1 MLHSFLCILLESTVK
16 DVRRDS
22 AVMAFVYFVFVF
34 PFFFLA
40 LGVCCCCCCCFF
52 LLLFFFFIWFFIL
65 FYFILFYLHHL
76 HLDLCWL
83 EQGQKV
89 CMSPLKIC
97 KIEAIGNEKK
107 K

>member
-16 DVRRDS
+16 DFRRDS

-34 PFFFLA
+34 PFFFGFGCL
-40 LGVCCCCCCCFF
+40 LLLLYIFVVFF
-52 LLLFFFFIWFFIL
+52 LLYLV

-83 EQGQKV
+83 EQSQKV